1 MHEDDGGVIAMWA
14 EACNKYYKGQYSKC
28 QEILKDTLVGGI
40 LFVFIFFFLKIICSI
55 GQSDPLDI
63 LIPLLNNNRI
73 VCQSQ
78 IV

>member
-40 LFVFIFFFLKIICSI
+40 LFVFIFFFLK
-55 GQSDPLDI
+55 
-63 LIPLLNNNRI
+63 
-73 VCQSQ
+73 
-78 IV
+78 